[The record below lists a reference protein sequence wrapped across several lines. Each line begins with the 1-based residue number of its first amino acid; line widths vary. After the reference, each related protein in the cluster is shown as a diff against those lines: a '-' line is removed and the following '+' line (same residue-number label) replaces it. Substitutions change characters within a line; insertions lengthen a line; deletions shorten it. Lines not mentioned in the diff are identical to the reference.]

1 MFGLLSFRQPE
12 DMRYGSYKD
21 GKWSGMIGD
30 LLSGVYISFYDIY
43 LLAFQLDFYA
53 ILLMFLSL

>member
-1 MFGLLSFRQPE
+1 MFCLFSFRLPD

-21 GKWSGMIGD
+21 GKWNGMIGD
-30 LLSGVYISFYDIY
+30 LLSGVCISFYDTY